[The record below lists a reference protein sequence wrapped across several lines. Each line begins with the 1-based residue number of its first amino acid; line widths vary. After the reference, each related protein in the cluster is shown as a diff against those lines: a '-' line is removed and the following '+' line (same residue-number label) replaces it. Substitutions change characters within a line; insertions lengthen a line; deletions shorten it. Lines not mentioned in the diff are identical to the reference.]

1 MIIIIIIII
10 IIIMTQYGAFKNL
23 NALVLYSAFNLSEG
37 KPEWFL
43 KIGKILLFNYRWLRN
58 A

>member
-23 NALVLYSAFNLSEG
+23 NALVLHSAFN
-37 KPEWFL
+37 
-43 KIGKILLFNYRWLRN
+43 
-58 A
+58 